1 MSSEKIS
8 LKTFTKEEKILLL
21 KELGFDSDGEYV
33 LDSAREQVSD
43 KYINI
48 PVKIEN
54 MVILGGST
62 IILDDNEY
70 SLMRYM
76 EEYGELCI
84 LTI

>member
-1 MSSEKIS
+1 MTEKIS
-8 LKTFTKEEKILLL
+8 LKTFSKDEKIFLLN
-21 KELGFDSDGEYV
+21 ELGFGSDGEYV
-33 LDSAREQVSD
+33 LDDKGEKVVD
-43 KYINI
+43 KYIDI

-76 EEYGELCI
+76 EEYGKL
-84 LTI
+84 

>member
-8 LKTFTKEEKILLL
+8 LKTFTKEDKILLL

-33 LDSAREQVSD
+33 LDKKGERVMD
-43 KYINI
+43 KYVDI

-70 SLMRYM
+70 SLMRYV
-76 EEYGELCI
+76 EEYGEI
-84 LTI
+84 

>member
-1 MSSEKIS
+1 MPEKIS
-8 LKTFTKEEKILLL
+8 LKTFSKDEKIFLL
-21 KELGFDSDGEYV
+21 KELGFGSDGEYV
-33 LDSAREQVSD
+33 LDDKGAKVVD
-43 KYINI
+43 KYIDI

-76 EEYGELCI
+76 EEYGKL
-84 LTI
+84 